1 MHRLVSKFQHP
12 YPKQEQ
18 IDTMKKSQLAAQLY
32 TVRDFIQTG
41 FDIAG
46 SLEKIK
52 KIGYD
57 AVQVSAMG
65 KIDESELL
73 KICDGLGLKIIATH
87 DGSSTYFDDLDSEIA
102 HMKALNC
109 QCTAYPWP
117 HILPLTH
124 TGAVLYARRLNA
136 IAEKMAAA
144 GLELSYHNHDIEFK
158 KLDGEFLLDII
169 YREAPALKAELD
181 VFWVAAAALP
191 FPLEWLPCHLP
202 AQDPVKW
209 INKLSG
215 RQSLIHL
222 KDFGVGAKGGRQMRA
237 IGDGNLDWK
246 AIIPAAEAAGVK
258 YFIVE
263 QDDCNGADPFDEL
276 ARSFEYISRNFISG

>member
-1 MHRLVSKFQHP
+1 MQNRRRILHFPAMQCLVSKFQHP

-181 VFWVAAAALP
+181 VFWVAAAA
-191 FPLEWLPCHLP
+191 
-202 AQDPVKW
+202 QDPVKW

>member
-1 MHRLVSKFQHP
+1 
-12 YPKQEQ
+12 
-18 IDTMKKSQLAAQLY
+18 MKKSQLAAQLY

-65 KIDESELL
+65 KIDESGLL

-181 VFWVAAAALP
+181 VFWVAAAA
-191 FPLEWLPCHLP
+191 
-202 AQDPVKW
+202 QDPVKW

>member
-1 MHRLVSKFQHP
+1 MHRLVSKSQHP

-18 IDTMKKSQLAAQLY
+18 TDTMKKSQLAAQLY

-73 KICDGLGLKIIATH
+73 KICNGLGLKIIATH

-102 HMKALNC
+102 RLKALNC

-181 VFWVAAAALP
+181 VFWVAAA
-191 FPLEWLPCHLP
+191 